1 MAKKIWYLFYWI
13 GPNFDRLP
21 CIFHCITF
29 LLHNS
34 ITFITWHTTIM
45 THTKNI
51 IWQKMLSSSSSKR
64 SHYEVCL
71 FLTGTLLFKYH
82 LQLPLFTYN
91 FRNGH
96 FFKKELV
103 NHQLKVWS
111 ETILVHEKYGL
122 ENQALEVYNFWI
134 ARGKWEWMNLCC
146 H

>member
-34 ITFITWHTTIM
+34 ITFITSHNHHD
-45 THTKNI
+45 THKKHNLTKNAVV
-51 IWQKMLSSSSSKR
+51 K
-64 SHYEVCL
+64 
-71 FLTGTLLFKYH
+71 
-82 LQLPLFTYN
+82 
-91 FRNGH
+91 
-96 FFKKELV
+96 FFKKESLWSLLV
-103 NHQLKVWS
+103 LDWYTVVQISFAVATFYIQLQKWPFLKELGNHQLKVWS
-111 ETILVHEKYGL
+111 KTILVHDKYGL
-122 ENQALEVYNFWI
+122 ENQGLEVYNFWI